1 MEIIIQNHQQ
11 SKGQFM
17 ILVSKSDIC
26 ILIAEN
32 GKKLII
38 KKDDHR
44 FTLLKDKS
52 KEEIEKWYLENK

>member
-1 MEIIIQNHQQ
+1 
-11 SKGQFM
+11 M

-38 KKDDHR
+38 EKDDHR
-44 FTLLKDKS
+44 FTLLKDKYGVYVMKKLS
-52 KEEIEKWYLENK
+52 KEKM

>member
-1 MEIIIQNHQQ
+1 
-11 SKGQFM
+11 M

-38 KKDDHR
+38 KNDDHR